1 MSNPS
6 QTQELYKQTLMRL
19 GSMLKLLKQGDS
31 PQNREKIQSFCDYLS
46 LEGRKQNLFGWV
58 ELMETAKAA
67 IAKPQHNYSS
77 TTKLIIKE
85 IKEAGEHLIKGE
97 INSIAMSDQLLNLAP
112 SAKARFMDV
121 ETIYAQPQTAEE
133 QKQAVSRGTLE
144 RDLWRETLFT
154 TPEIDPEQELSKDS
168 DNDSFN
174 DDFLD
179 TINDKTNTNLDDWL
193 DEDSFGSE
201 NPMISSIFLT
211 SKDTSTN
218 SGDDFDD
225 LFAELDDEDE
235 SGKVE
240 PDQWS
245 NKAEVETEELDEDW
259 DFLDDDE
266 SEMVMGAGFV
276 EEEDLSGSLGDL
288 LDDLGEGIDFGV
300 ESTIE
305 IPTDNNSRGTV
316 IVDDPLAE
324 VAEDWE
330 DITAPLTV
338 ANALPL
344 IYNNF
349 EELDKVIVGEN
360 EHKYKTLTIDFPIS
374 RLAITYYDNFNEL
387 EKLVN
392 THDLAQEQVN
402 WQELELMIADNLLAN
417 AKMTMTGAT
426 VYPES
431 ENLEAELSDLDRLLA
446 QAEKSGAPKA
456 RLNKTPAPSTAKA
469 QVFEQSMRVPV
480 KQLDNLNNLVG
491 EMVVRRNRLEED
503 QDKLRQFLDNLLSHV
518 QGLSDVGARM
528 QDMYERSLLEGA
540 LIDSRKRNQS
550 IVKEQLAR
558 AENKNNTVVPTTGF
572 ISNEPTSPNPL
583 ELDELELDRFT
594 GFHLLSQE
602 IIELIVRVREST
614 SDIQFLV
621 DETDQLG
628 RNLRQ
633 ITTQL
638 QEQINKSRMV
648 PFAQNADRLPLP
660 IRKIAQS
667 YNKQVQLKVEGRD
680 VLIDKMILEHLWDPL
695 LQIVKNSVTHGIEQ
709 PEERQANGKAPM
721 GTITV
726 RAFLQGPQTVISI
739 SDDGAGI
746 DAHKVK
752 QKAIQ
757 QKLITPAQAQ
767 NLKDQEVYEFLFN
780 AGFTTKDKADSH
792 AGRGV
797 GLDIVRNSLN
807 EIRGSVFIDSTPGQG
822 TTFTI
827 RLPLTL
833 SIGKA
838 LCCLNDNARI
848 AFPID
853 GIEDTQDFAISDLK
867 VNSKGEKCIPWE
879 DGLLPLRSL
888 SSLLTYNRQI
898 TRSIVYTTSS
908 GDDETIPVVILRGG
922 NNLLAI
928 QVDEVLG
935 QEEIVIKQISGP
947 LPKPKGIA
955 GATVRSDGI
964 VMAIG
969 DVIELIEI
977 AQGNL
982 SNKVKSE
989 MFPDN
994 RGNQAT
1000 MFDSPSSNQ
1009 PFVLIVDDS
1018 ITVREMLSMTFSKS
1032 GYRVE
1037 QARDGQEAWQKLKSG
1052 LPCDLIFSDIE
1063 MPRMN
1068 GLELLQHI
1076 QEDEELARIP
1086 VAILSSRGA
1095 QRHQKIAAELGASAY
1110 LIKPCVDKDLIDSAQ
1125 RMVNGEVLLANSTRV
1140 PTLKVSKIT
1149 ENLEKETNSSK
1160 RRTSSA
1166 PLVLVIDDSV
1176 VVREMLSMTFKKA
1189 GYEVEQARDGQ
1200 DAWDKISAGS
1210 PYDLLLC
1217 DIEMPRMNGLE
1228 LLARMQQDE
1237 ELSKLPVA
1245 MVTSRGAEK
1254 HRRIAADLG
1263 AKAYFTKP
1271 YLEDELLEAA
1281 QKLIKG
1287 QVLLS

>member
-1 MSNPS
+1 MSNPN
-6 QTQELYKQTLMRL
+6 QTQELYKQTLIRL

-31 PQNREKIQSFCDYLS
+31 PQNRERIQSFCEYLS

-58 ELMETAKAA
+58 GLMETAKGA

-77 TTKLIIKE
+77 TIKLIIKE
-85 IKEAGEHLIKGE
+85 IKEAGENLINGE
-97 INSIAMSDQLLNLAP
+97 INAIVVSDQLLNLAP

-121 ETIYAQPQTAEE
+121 ETIYAQPETTEE
-133 QKQAVSRGTLE
+133 EKQSPSRGTLE

-154 TPEIDPEQELSKDS
+154 TPEIDPQEELSQ
-168 DNDSFN
+168 DNDDFS

-201 NPMISSIFLT
+201 NAMISSIFLT
-211 SKDTSTN
+211 SKDTSTL
-218 SGDDFDD
+218 SGED
-225 LFAELDDEDE
+225 LDSFFAEELDDEKE
-235 SGKVE
+235 GSKIE
-240 PDQWS
+240 EADQWS
-245 NKAEVETEELDEDW
+245 GKEESVELDEDW
-259 DFLDDDE
+259 DFLDEDN
-266 SEMVMGAGFV
+266 SEMVMGADLV
-276 EEEDLSGSLGDL
+276 AEEEDLSDSLDDL
-288 LDDLGEGIDFGV
+288 LDDLGDGIDFGA

-305 IPTDNNSRGTV
+305 TATNNNNRDRV
-316 IVDDPLAE
+316 IVDNPFAE
-324 VAEDWE
+324 IAENENNIINWG
-330 DITAPLTV
+330 
-338 ANALPL
+338 NALPL
-344 IYNNF
+344 VYNSF
-349 EELDKVIVGEN
+349 EELDQVIVGEN
-360 EHKYKTLTIDFPIS
+360 EHKYQTLTIDFPVS
-374 RLAITYYDNFNEL
+374 SPAIIYYENFSEL
-387 EKLVN
+387 DKLVN
-392 THDLAQEQVN
+392 THNLEQEQVN
-402 WQELELMIADNLLAN
+402 WRELEMMIADNLLAN
-417 AKMTMTGAT
+417 AKITVTRAT

-431 ENLEAELSDLDRLLA
+431 ENLEAELSDLDQLLA
-446 QAEKSGAPKA
+446 QAQKSGTPKA
-456 RLNKTPAPSTAKA
+456 RRNKAPAPSTAKA

-558 AENKNNTVVPTTGF
+558 ADKKNNTIVPSSSF
-572 ISNEPTSPNPL
+572 ISSEPSSPNPL

-660 IRKIAQS
+660 IRKIAQG

-739 SDDGAGI
+739 ADDGAGI

-752 QKAIQ
+752 QKLIQ
-757 QKLITPAQAQ
+757 KKLITPTQAQ

-780 AGFTTKDKADSH
+780 AGFSTKEKADSH

-797 GLDIVRNSLN
+797 GLDIVRTSLN

-853 GIEDTQDFAISDLK
+853 GIEDTQDFAITDIK
-867 VNSKGEKCIPWE
+867 VNKKGEKCIPWE
-879 DGLLPLRSL
+879 DDLLPLRSL

-898 TRSIVYTTSS
+898 TRSIVYSTGS

-922 NNLLAI
+922 SNLLAI

-994 RGNQAT
+994 RGNQGT
-1000 MFDSPSSNQ
+1000 LFDSPTSNQ

-1110 LIKPCVDKDLIDSAQ
+1110 LIKPCVDKDLIDSAE

-1140 PTLKVSKIT
+1140 PSLKIT
-1149 ENLEKETNSSK
+1149 KTTETFERETNVGK
-1160 RRTSSA
+1160 RRSSSA

-1200 DAWDKISAGS
+1200 DAWDKISAGA

-1237 ELSKLPVA
+1237 ALSKLPVA